1 MRMFNNKWMLKILFI
16 RQQIWYI
23 LRSHDRVEGVGSMG
37 SYTVVYQCLI
47 HHSIGG
53 NHRDWAEPLYQIVYN
68 SRMYFSFQLLKLTLR
83 MLKQN
88 QRRLINRI
96 ITGLVQGKKRL
107 CEMWDKFKRLN
118 PSHKL
123 CILVLNNSRH

>member
-1 MRMFNNKWMLKILFI
+1 M
-16 RQQIWYI
+16 
-23 LRSHDRVEGVGSMG
+23 EGVGSMG

-107 CEMWDKFKRLN
+107 CEM
-118 PSHKL
+118 
-123 CILVLNNSRH
+123 